1 MVLPMIDWL
10 SPIISCNLIPS
21 SNPSHTLS
29 ATIYIYIQILHITFS
44 NMSKNLSIYSPVVGW
59 MKGLDNMRVLTS
71 FDEERRP
78 LPLSLVLNRIDNR
91 LYLPVS
97 SCSYVLLIS
106 LYISPLY
113 RQYQPFLYGLS
124 NILLVE

>member
-1 MVLPMIDWL
+1 MIDWL

-29 ATIYIYIQILHITFS
+29 ATIYIYIQISLILEIVIC
-44 NMSKNLSIYSPVVGW
+44 NMSKIVHIVSRCRVGPERS
-59 MKGLDNMRVLTS
+59 DNMRVLTS

-78 LPLSLVLNRIDNR
+78 LPLSLVLNRTDNR